1 MQLQSNTNADHVATP
16 DQIVLV
22 QRDRDELWRIA
33 SRVAET
39 AQQRCVLLSS
49 YVYGLS
55 PQVILERHPDLFAD
69 VAEIYTTK
77 RNLLSRLKLCPEIRQ
92 LYREWLG
99 T

>member
-1 MQLQSNTNADHVATP
+1 MQMQGNQNADHIATP

-22 QRDRDELWRIA
+22 QLDHDELWRIA
-33 SRVAET
+33 NSVAET
-39 AQQRCVLLSS
+39 AQQQCVLLSS

-55 PQVILERHPDLFAD
+55 PQAILERHPGLFAD
-69 VAEIYTTK
+69 ATEIYTTK
-77 RNLLSRLKLCPEIRQ
+77 RNLLSRLKHCPEIRQ